1 MENIHTL
8 EHARNLGFV
17 ARMNKRSRVPAQDP
31 KVMEN
36 LKDRGDIKA
45 SVWLNAWLEGWD
57 ECNLEEARYTR
68 KAINEN

>member
-1 MENIHTL
+1 MENNHIL

-17 ARMNKRSRVPAQDP
+17 ARMNKKPRVPAQDP

-36 LKDRGDIKA
+36 LKDRGNIKP
-45 SVWLNAWLEGWD
+45 SVWLNTWLEGWD